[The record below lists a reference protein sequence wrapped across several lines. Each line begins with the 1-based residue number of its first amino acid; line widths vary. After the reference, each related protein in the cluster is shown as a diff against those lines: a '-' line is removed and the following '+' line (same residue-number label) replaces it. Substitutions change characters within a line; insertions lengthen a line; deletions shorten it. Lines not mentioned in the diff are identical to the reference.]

1 MSSGRFG
8 TGSLWIGGMC
18 LIVTSEIH
26 DKIDLGHHPRL
37 ANLIG
42 QNDVNFSVH
51 VEPKDQWNLLIGGNW
66 EINKRWSL
74 TAEVWGVMDRFHTIG
89 ALMWRF

>member
-1 MSSGRFG
+1 MSFGRFG

-18 LIVTSEIH
+18 LIATSEIQ
-26 DKIDLGHHPRL
+26 DKIDLRDHPRL

-42 QNDVNFSVH
+42 QNELNFSVH

-66 EINKRWSL
+66 ENQQAVV
-74 TAEVWGVMDRFHTIG
+74 THG
-89 ALMWRF
+89 

>member
-1 MSSGRFG
+1 MQPWEAAKVLEKTTSG
-8 TGSLWIGGMC
+8 
-18 LIVTSEIH
+18 
-26 DKIDLGHHPRL
+26 DLRDHPRL

-42 QNDVNFSVH
+42 QNELSFSVH

-74 TAEVWGVMDRFHTIG
+74 TAEVGGVMDRFHTIG